1 MSNSEFDA
9 AVAAATGD
17 TIATIRRRGFSIL
30 TRGPVELEPDDL
42 RPPQIID
49 WDSADANQFARF
61 IDELID

>member
-17 TIATIRRRGFSIL
+17 SIATIRRRGFSIL

-49 WDSADANQFARF
+49 WDSVDASQFARF
-61 IDELID
+61 IDDLID

>member
-1 MSNSEFDA
+1 MFVSEFDA

-17 TIATIRRRGFSIL
+17 SVGTIRRHGFSML
-30 TRGPVELEPDDL
+30 MRESFELEPDDV

-49 WDSADANQFARF
+49 WDHADPSQLVRF